1 MRRMTQK
8 ETMQTFEFNELND
21 GGDLSKQ
28 ENQQHFVR
36 ISFYAYI

>member
-1 MRRMTQK
+1 MTQK
-8 ETMQTFEFNELND
+8 GTMQTFEFNELND
-21 GGDLSKQ
+21 GDDQSKL